1 MDELIRKT
9 RAKIMAE
16 YGVDG
21 SALNDILR
29 EFAGK
34 VQVDAIKAYQEF
46 EAAMKDSRDYLKHI
60 HGQGPIAHATD
71 SYNAAKKRAT
81 DAR

>member
-1 MDELIRKT
+1 MADTEKLIEETIALLRT
-9 RAKIMAE
+9 RNAIAK
-16 YGVDG
+16 
-21 SALNDILR
+21 LILR

-71 SYNAAKKRAT
+71 SYNAAKKRAA
-81 DAR
+81 DA